1 MPNRIVP
8 GFHLPYYLVCVD
20 AAGAERTDDP
30 DGINGRMIT
39 RVTEVLAKEPYTD
52 VFLMSHGWMGDVPAA
67 IRQYDRWIGAM
78 AMCKDDIERASQV
91 RPGFKPLLVGFHWP
105 SLPYGD
111 EEMSA
116 GSGVSFSTPG
126 ARAGA
131 APDTAALIDA
141 YADRIANTPAAREA
155 LKTIFAAA
163 AADTAPPE
171 LSPEVVQAY
180 RVLDREAGLGSGGP
194 ANGPG
199 SDREPFDPEA
209 AYQSALEDSEVSFG
223 SFGLGPVLG
232 ILRNLSFFKMKDR
245 ARMVGETSVHT
256 LLATLQRAAK
266 DSGRDVR
273 FHLMGHSFGCIVM
286 SATLAGP
293 PGKATAEP
301 VDSAF
306 LAQGAVSFWSYC
318 SDIPHAKGKPG
329 YFRGIIDAKRV
340 SGAIVTTQ
348 SEHDTAV
355 CKAYPAACFARG
367 DVAFAPGE
375 FPKYGALGAFG
386 ARGPGVEAVD
396 LKMLDWNQPY
406 VFERGKI
413 YNIESS
419 QYIAKMESLGSGAHN
434 DIAHAEVAHAMWSAV
449 LLRGKCDERQR

>member
-1 MPNRIVP
+1 MPIRTVP
-8 GFHLPYYLVCVD
+8 EIGLTYYLVCVEGT
-20 AAGAERTDDP
+20 GAERTDDP
-30 DGINGRMIT
+30 DGFNGRMIP
-39 RVTEVLAKEPYTD
+39 RVTDALTKEPYTD

-78 AMCKDDIERASQV
+78 ATCKDDIERASEV

-111 EEMSA
+111 EELSA

-126 ARAGA
+126 AAA
-131 APDTAALIDA
+131 APDTQALIDA
-141 YADRIANTPAAREA
+141 YADRIANTPAARKA
-155 LKTIFAAA
+155 LETIFAAA

-171 LSPEVVQAY
+171 LPPEVVDAY

-199 SDREPFDPEA
+199 SDREAFDPEA

-232 ILRNLSFFKMKDR
+232 ILQNLSFFKMKDR

-266 DSGRDVR
+266 GAGRDVR

-286 SATLAGP
+286 SAALAGP
-293 PGKATAEP
+293 PAKATAEP
-301 VDSAF
+301 VHSAF

-318 SDIPHAKGKPG
+318 SDIPYAKGNPG
-329 YFRGIIDAKRV
+329 YFRGIIDARRV

-355 CKAYPAACFARG
+355 GKAYPAACFVRG

-386 ARGPGVEAVD
+386 ARGPGMEAVD
-396 LKMLDWNQPY
+396 LKMLEANQPY
-406 VFERGKI
+406 DFERGKF

-434 DIAHAEVAHAMWSAV
+434 DIAHPEVAHAMWSAV
-449 LLRGKCDERQR
+449 LL

>member
-1 MPNRIVP
+1 MPIRSVP
-8 GFHLPYYLVCVD
+8 EIDSTYYLVCVD
-20 AAGAERTDDP
+20 GTGAERTDDP
-30 DGINGRMIT
+30 DGINGRMIP
-39 RVTEVLAKEPYTD
+39 RVTDELGKEPYTD
-52 VFLMSHGWMGDVPAA
+52 VFIMSHGWMGDVPAA
-67 IRQYDRWIGAM
+67 ISQYDRWIGAM
-78 AMCKDDIERASQV
+78 AACKDDIARANEV
-91 RPGFKPLLVGFHWP
+91 RPGFRPLLVGFHWP

-111 EEMSA
+111 EELSA

-126 ARAGA
+126 ASMA
-131 APDTAALIDA
+131 AVPDTAALIDA

-155 LKTIFAAA
+155 LETIFAAA
-163 AADTAPPE
+163 ADDTAPPE
-171 LSPEVVQAY
+171 LSAEVVEAY
-180 RVLDREAGLGSGGP
+180 RVLDGESGLGSGGP
-194 ANGPG
+194 ANAPG
-199 SDREPFDPEA
+199 NDREPFDPEA

-232 ILRNLSFFKMKDR
+232 ILQNLSFFKMKDR
-245 ARMVGETSVHT
+245 ARMVGETSVHP
-256 LLATLQRAAK
+256 LLATLQRVAK
-266 DSGRDVR
+266 ETGRDLR

-286 SATLAGP
+286 SAALAGP
-293 PGKATAEP
+293 AGEATAEP
-301 VDSAF
+301 VHSAF

-318 SDIPHAKGKPG
+318 SDIPRAQGNPG
-329 YFRGIIDAKRV
+329 YFRSIIDARRV

-355 CKAYPAACFARG
+355 CKAYPAACFVRG

-406 VFERGKI
+406 DFERGKI

-419 QYIAKMESLGSGAHN
+419 QYIAEMQSLGSGAHN
-434 DIAHAEVAHAMWSAV
+434 DIAHPQVAHAMWSAV
-449 LLRGKCDERQR
+449 LL